1 MPLVGSVGLS
11 DVVAML
17 AVFYLM
23 VAKPGSWAQVLPF

>member
-1 MPLVGSVGLS
+1 LGYPAFI
-11 DVVAML
+11 AML